1 MASLRLN
8 ASIPRA
14 LLAALATVAI
24 SSSTAFASQGP
35 GGGMG
40 TANHFTQTMMAVLV
54 YGVVAI
60 VVCVGLIGG
69 ARRR

>member
-1 MASLRLN
+1 MG
-8 ASIPRA
+8 ASISRA
-14 LLAALATVAI
+14 MLAAFATVAI
-24 SSSTAFASQGP
+24 SSTAAFAAQGP

-40 TANHFTQTMMAVLV
+40 TASHFTQTAMAVLV

-60 VVCVGLIGG
+60 VVCAALIGA

>member
-1 MASLRLN
+1 MASSRLN
-8 ASIPRA
+8 ASISRA
-14 LLAALATVAI
+14 ALAALATIAI

-40 TANHFTQTMMAVLV
+40 TASHFTQTMMAVIV
-54 YGVVAI
+54 YGISAVVACASLI
-60 VVCVGLIGG
+60 VA

>member
-1 MASLRLN
+1 MASSRLN
-8 ASIPRA
+8 ASVPRA

-24 SSSTAFASQGP
+24 SNSTAFASQGP

-40 TANHFTQTMMAVLV
+40 AASHFTQTMMAVIV

-60 VVCVGLIGG
+60 VVCASLIGC